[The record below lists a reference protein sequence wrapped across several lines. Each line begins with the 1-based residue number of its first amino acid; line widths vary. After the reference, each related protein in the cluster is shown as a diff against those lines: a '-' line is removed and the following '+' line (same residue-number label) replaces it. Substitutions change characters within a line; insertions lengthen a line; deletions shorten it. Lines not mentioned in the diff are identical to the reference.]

1 MTLQLT
7 FQSTLKL
14 EFAFGKVTQG
24 KEMQLYGEYF
34 SAITPLIRDYRS
46 QQVAT
51 FSVVS
56 SNSQGAAPEM
66 GAFTHWPSFENYQ
79 GFYSDP
85 VFTKVKALRDA
96 SLDSLSDGHFFKS
109 QDKVIE
115 VNTETDYVIVVSK
128 FDCSEIISLL
138 TLPLD
143 SESPQ
148 QAYSGKSLTIALWD
162 ESADKLLQ
170 APTTEAEVFRIRFN
184 KPTQ

>member
-1 MTLQLT
+1 M
-7 FQSTLKL
+7 
-14 EFAFGKVTQG
+14 
-24 KEMQLYGEYF
+24 
-34 SAITPLIRDYRS
+34 
-46 QQVAT
+46 
-51 FSVVS
+51 
-56 SNSQGAAPEM
+56 
-66 GAFTHWPSFENYQ
+66 
-79 GFYSDP
+79 
-85 VFTKVKALRDA
+85 KALRDA

-128 FDCSEIISLL
+128 FDCSDIISLL

-148 QAYSGKSLTIALWD
+148 QAYSGKLLTIALWN
-162 ESADKLLQ
+162 EGADKLLQ